1 MISPW
6 ITSPA
11 YPIHNKIIYIYPD
24 IAILPYIHKIKK
36 FYPKKS
42 TINSPFFPG
51 HSSVTFRDVHRRS
64 LLERSKK
71 TSVTKAEEKP
81 SAKVERSREDS
92 QGRCQ
97 AAIKKACCEE
107 PSNGGFLWFMYIIL
121 NIYYILYDVIIY
133 YMILYVYLWTYWLIW
148 NSIVSISIYHDFSPI
163 DLLYVLEMYKWL
175 LNRYNRYW
183 GWGVKSYRALTASSV
198 DSTSNNENWPD
209 TKKWLWLIISFC
221 RQNHLIFR
229 WGRLL
234 WRLWHGL
241 VEVET
246 CLVRRVSRFDHRQ
259 ERGGSIGGLTGLP
272 VMVR

>member
-36 FYPKKS
+36 FYPKKVNHKFPIFS
-42 TINSPFFPG
+42 RPFFRDFSRCSQAIAPG
-51 HSSVTFRDVHRRS
+51 EVQKDIGH
-64 LLERSKK
+64 
-71 TSVTKAEEKP
+71 
-81 SAKVERSREDS
+81 
-92 QGRCQ
+92 QGRRKAQ
-97 AAIKKACCEE
+97 REGGAIPWRLPGTMPGRHKK
-107 PSNGGFLWFMYIIL
+107 GVLWGAKQRRIPLVYVY
-121 NIYYILYDVIIY
+121 NIKYILYIYDVIIY